1 MIKEGY
7 LDKKSDKNI
16 TWSERYCVLDGKE
29 LKYYYTEDDYIKNI
43 TPLSAITL
51 KNLYQVEA
59 VDEHKKNFVFFI
71 TATSWIKKNIDK
83 GGRKF
88 YFATMN
94 IESLE
99 EWIIYLEFAKA
110 KAVYD
115 DFVSHYGKISFPIG
129 R

>member
-51 KNLYQVEA
+51 KNLY
-59 VDEHKKNFVFFI
+59 
-71 TATSWIKKNIDK
+71 
-83 GGRKF
+83 
-88 YFATMN
+88 
-94 IESLE
+94 
-99 EWIIYLEFAKA
+99 
-110 KAVYD
+110 
-115 DFVSHYGKISFPIG
+115 
-129 R
+129 